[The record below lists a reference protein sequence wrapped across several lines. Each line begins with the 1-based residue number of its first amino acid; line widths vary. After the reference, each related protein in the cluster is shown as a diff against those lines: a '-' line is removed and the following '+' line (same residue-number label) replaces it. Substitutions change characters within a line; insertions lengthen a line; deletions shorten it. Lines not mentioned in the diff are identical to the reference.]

1 MLALAPVVHQRL
13 QVPSG
18 DLHSHTSSSDGSST
32 RPIVPSARCVR
43 HVQTVSMNDTGP
55 EAIKLASLSRQ
66 PVDQVVFNEFGVRP
80 VISNP

>member
-1 MLALAPVVHQRL
+1 
-13 QVPSG
+13 
-18 DLHSHTSSSDGSST
+18 
-32 RPIVPSARCVR
+32 
-43 HVQTVSMNDTGP
+43 MNDTGP